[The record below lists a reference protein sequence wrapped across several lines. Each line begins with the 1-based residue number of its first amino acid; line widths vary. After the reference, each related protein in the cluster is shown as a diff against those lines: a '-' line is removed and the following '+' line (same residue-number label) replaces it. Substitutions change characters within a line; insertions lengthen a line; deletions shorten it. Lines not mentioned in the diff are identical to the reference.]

1 MEKAEAIKRIARRL
15 RGQLATTIT
24 WSQFVQAMQD
34 LTAAEKAHLLGAVRL
49 GNADAAGNTLI
60 RQVREWADSQAVVEA
75 TAMLDDDAISL
86 AELDKVI

>member
-1 MEKAEAIKRIARRL
+1 MDKAEAIKRIARRL
-15 RGQLATTIT
+15 RGQFATTIT
-24 WSQFVQAMQD
+24 WAQFVTAMQD